1 MSLGLAALHDRMENW
16 GECRPILLLKQA
28 MGAFCS
34 SGQQGTKTQQQGS
47 ESVQQPKS
55 TQRRWKSEAAGSD
68 AVVMGNLDAMME
80 QAPPVS
86 SVQAASPR
94 DSCLL
99 CHLRAAVN
107 RTPAADPC
115 LLDLVP

>member
-16 GECRPILLLKQA
+16 GECRPILLLEQA
-28 MGAFCS
+28 MGA
-34 SGQQGTKTQQQGS
+34 SGF
-47 ESVQQPKS
+47 
-55 TQRRWKSEAAGSD
+55 D